1 MKILQISYDDVAI
14 RDEQLR
20 KIEELILL
28 KENMLLNKKHELNA
42 LHGQNKFLDSVKGDY
57 DTYIQYIL
65 KQKEE
70 QMTALHLLNNY
81 IEKLIMSGE
90 LQKYDIQDAKIEQK
104 KILKEMNSIK
114 FSLSN
119 IMGKAT
125 NIDATI
131 NNNIKR
137 TTRS

>member
-1 MKILQISYDDVAI
+1 MKILQISYDDVAV

-28 KENMLLNKKHELNA
+28 KENMLLNKKRELND

-57 DTYIQYIL
+57 DIYLQYIL

-70 QMTALHLLNNY
+70 QITSLHLLNDY
-81 IEKLIMSGE
+81 IDKLIKSGE

-104 KILKEMNSIK
+104 KIIKEMNSIK
-114 FSLSN
+114 SSLSN

-125 NIDATI
+125 NIDTHI
-131 NNNIKR
+131 NNTKR
-137 TTRS
+137 PNR

>member
-1 MKILQISYDDVAI
+1 MKILQISYDDAAL

-28 KENMLLNKKHELNA
+28 KENMLLNKKRELND
-42 LHGQNKFLDSVKGDY
+42 LHGQNKFLDGVKGDY
-57 DTYIQYIL
+57 DGYLQYIL

-70 QMTALHLLNNY
+70 QITSLHLLNDY
-81 IEKLIMSGE
+81 IEKLIKSGE

-104 KILKEMNSIK
+104 KIIKEMNSIK
-114 FSLSN
+114 YNLSN

-125 NIDATI
+125 NIDV
-131 NNNIKR
+131 NLSNRIKR
-137 TTRS
+137 N